1 MLDSIKDRRITVRL
15 CSEDYDYLLAVAYM
29 AGMDVSKYVRTL
41 AQASVSAARLQE
53 QKGAFK
59 LEDIKAVFNDKL

>member
-1 MLDSIKDRRITVRL
+1 MLDSKKDRRITVRL

-59 LEDIKAVFNDKL
+59 LEDIKAVLNDKL